1 MKMLN
6 NFFKKINNPAPVF
19 AQTKMERDN
28 QTDDS
33 LSTKPKTT
41 FRDVA
46 GLDEV
51 KEELF
56 EIVDFMKSPQK
67 YQKMG
72 AKIPKG
78 VLFYG
83 PPGTGKTLLASA
95 VAGETNSSFFNV
107 TGSEFVEKYVGVGAK
122 RVRTLFEKARKEAPS
137 IIFIDE
143 IDAVGAKRHL
153 ESNNEKDQTLN
164 QLLVEMDGF
173 NKDSNVLIIGAT
185 NRLDLLDEALL
196 RPGRF
201 DRHIHIGAPNYH
213 TRFEILKVHT
223 DDKPIDKSVNLEL
236 LAKKTHGFNGAH
248 LSNIANEAAI
258 FAVRDDSE
266 CITSEHFDKALE
278 RVIAGLESKNSAL
291 VEKEKKIVAYHEAG
305 HALVSDIVGIC
316 PIQKISIVPRGQALG
331 YVLKL
336 PDEDRYIYT
345 KDELIGKI
353 KILLAGKAS
362 EELIFNH
369 KSTGAKDDLKKV
381 TEIANQMV
389 CEYGMSNL
397 GFMTIDGNDKTF
409 LCDKVQKEANR
420 IVEICYKETLEMLKD
435 NLEDLHSVSKFLFE
449 KETMTHEE
457 LKDLIGKEAV
467 N

>member
-6 NFFKKINNPAPVF
+6 NFLKKFNNPVPVF
-19 AQTKMERDN
+19 AQTKIEKET
-28 QTDDS
+28 QSDDS
-33 LSTKPKTT
+33 SSTKPKTT
-41 FRDVA
+41 FIDVA

-56 EIVDFMKSPQK
+56 EIVDFMKYPDK
-67 YQKMG
+67 YKKMG

-143 IDAVGAKRHL
+143 IDAIGAKRHL

-173 NKDSNVLIIGAT
+173 NKDSNVIIVGAT

-201 DRHIHIGAPNYH
+201 DRHIHIGSPNFH
-213 TRFEILKVHT
+213 TRLEILKVHT
-223 DDKPIDKSVNLEL
+223 SNKPIDPSVDLEL
-236 LAKKTHGFNGAH
+236 IAKKTHGFNGAH

-258 FAVRDDSE
+258 FAVRDNSSV
-266 CITSEHFDKALE
+266 ITSVHFDKALE
-278 RVIAGLESKNSAL
+278 RVIAGLESKNSSL
-291 VEKEKKIVAYHEAG
+291 IDREKEIVSYHEAG
-305 HALVSDIVGIC
+305 HALVSNLLGIC
-316 PIQKISIVPRGQALG
+316 PIQKISIVPRGEALG
-331 YVLKL
+331 YVLQL

-345 KDELIGKI
+345 KEELTGKI

-362 EELIFNH
+362 EEIIFNH
-369 KSTGAKDDLKKV
+369 KSTGARDDLKKV
-381 TEIANQMV
+381 TDIATQMV

-397 GFMTIDGNDKTF
+397 GFMTINGNEKTF
-409 LCDKVQKEANR
+409 LSEQVQKEANS
-420 IVEICYKETLEMLKD
+420 IVQDCYNETLELLK
-435 NLEDLHSVSKFLFE
+435 NNINDLHIVSKYLHDN
-449 KETMTHEE
+449 ETMTHDE
-457 LKDLIGKEAV
+457 LKSLIRKEMV

>member
-56 EIVDFMKSPQK
+56 EIVNFMKSPQK

-331 YVLKL
+331 YVLQL